1 MTTVYNVN
9 VCLCTPSTHRHSY
22 TDTCK
27 HMQMHL
33 VNIVT
38 NTEASVKLLRELHD
52 IVWGGGGFK
61 EKGFAPRGI
70 CYTATRAPYI
80 FELSF

>member
-1 MTTVYNVN
+1 
-9 VCLCTPSTHRHSY
+9 
-22 TDTCK
+22 
-27 HMQMHL
+27 MQMRL